1 MEKLAPETI
10 SLKISTIGQID
21 DASQEIKEREK
32 REEEERALA
41 ELKKKEKKR
50 AKKMRGKDKIGNK
63 QAAGIRQMHEGMREK
78 NKLAYMKHYKSAK
91 Q

>member
-1 MEKLAPETI
+1 M
-10 SLKISTIGQID
+10 STIGQVD
-21 DASQEIKEREK
+21 NAAPEIKEREK
-32 REEEERALA
+32 REEQDRQLA

-63 QAAGIRQMHEGMREK
+63 QASGIRQMHEGMRER
-78 NKLAYMKHYKSAK
+78 NKLAYLQNYKKAK